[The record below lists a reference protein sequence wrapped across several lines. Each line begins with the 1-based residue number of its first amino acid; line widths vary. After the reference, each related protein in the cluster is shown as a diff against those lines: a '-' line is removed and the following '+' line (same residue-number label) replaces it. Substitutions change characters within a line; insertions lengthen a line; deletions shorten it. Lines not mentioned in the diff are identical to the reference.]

1 MNEQVLAAPLQVTSR
16 RRKLAN
22 AVVAGLAGAA
32 IATAIIVAN
41 GRDDAHSSDPG
52 ATELK
57 GPGFTIAYPRGWQ
70 PVPATK
76 LPDGAVTMLRRTDGK
91 GAVIVRRKAQ
101 PRDGGL
107 RALTGQLTTTLDR
120 RFGDFQFVS
129 ARIARTRAGNAFL
142 YTFLR
147 TKQKTAQ
154 SIALVKLGAT
164 NYTLDGVA
172 ATGDQRVAREVA
184 AIVRSFG
191 R

>member
-1 MNEQVLAAPLQVTSR
+1 MNEQVLAAPLHVTSR

-22 AVVAGLAGAA
+22 AVVAALAGAA
-32 IATAIIVAN
+32 IATAVIVAN
-41 GRDDAHSSDPG
+41 GRDAESSGPG

-76 LPDGAVTMLRRTDGK
+76 LPDGAAAMLRRTDGK

-107 RALTGQLTTTLDR
+107 RAMTGQLTTTLDR
-120 RFGDFQFVS
+120 RFDDFQFVS
-129 ARIARTRAGNAFL
+129 ARIARTRAGNAFF

-154 SIALVKLGAT
+154 SIALVKVGAA